1 MHSFNS
7 RLTLPVSVTTGG
19 SGNGK
24 KNGMVLTETF
34 SDEFKGSL
42 SNVVLIELGTIFNNC
57 DSKGDTTVIRTNK
70 AVTLLCKFM
79 INFKIKSLDE
89 MCSGDLSMLI
99 EFIKR
104 ETPDTNEW
112 NTLFS
117 ALRSHK
123 HNTPLAHLFWPK
135 CVIGRT
141 GNTTEGHSLFAYNQ
155 IGADLRKEI
164 DRIRGKNGRLAEAM
178 ESGRVIT
185 STDLAFVY
193 EIRREKHFTYTTD
206 PLADL
211 SITKADF
218 LCTFLHYLPG
228 WPVLNRNNARANMW
242 GVYQDRRGIR
252 LKSFESK
259 EDADALS
266 AKLGG
271 TTFVASTSDLDT
283 MNPAEVFLNSM
294 IHFLGLHFIKLRIL
308 KVIGSLLEVLDFYYP
323 TGYDM
328 GCVYLYW
335 LWLTGWNN
343 ETIASVSAIELNLGI
358 EVGKKCPIIE
368 VIAPEH
374 TEIKGTPPANR
385 TPARWRDKPS
395 IAPGLPPDLITGVK
409 VRSQPED
416 KPKPYNYICD
426 KNNPHDLYKVLHDY
440 YELTK
445 PLRRFLSQ
453 QEKGCIL
460 VGVSSSG
467 GTSRGDSRNI
477 AIYGA
482 PLHCKPLD
490 YKENGLGRFFTRHA
504 IYDDMHE
511 FLDGVRG
518 GKNCVPDDPAS
529 FPERY
534 MRVFKTDARKMRTTY
549 HDWLQANGVPLF
561 VRQAKM
567 GHENDRTT
575 TTSYGADL
583 VSIGIRT
590 RQLRAALIEIE
601 RMASEGQ
608 LQPYSSRNARQKKV
622 VNKVVQI
629 FSYLST
635 YVFICQ
641 NPKKPSWDGYEEYFT
656 GYCTEFDECLFCGQ
670 CLITPDSLPVLVR
683 WHRNITDM
691 PELVGPIGMS
701 DKTLRRLQAIDEVF
715 GLCREGGLEW
725 RVALEN
731 AYEIEMDPAF
741 TAPDAMYRFTREG

>member
-1 MHSFNS
+1 MGLFNS
-7 RLTLPVSVTTGG
+7 KLTLPVSVTTGG
-19 SGNGK
+19 SGSCK
-24 KNGMVLTETF
+24 KNGLVITETF
-34 SDEFKGSL
+34 SEEFKGLL
-42 SNVVLIELGTIFNNC
+42 SNTVLIELGTIFDNC
-57 DSKGDTTVIRTNK
+57 GFKGETTAFRTNK

-79 INFKIKSLDE
+79 INYNITSLDQ
-89 MCSGDLSMLI
+89 MCSGDLSMLMD
-99 EFIKR
+99 FIKR
-104 ETPDTNEW
+104 ETPETNEW

-123 HNTPLAHLFWPK
+123 HNTSLAHIFWPK

-141 GNTTEGHSLFAYNQ
+141 SNTTEGHSLFAYNQ
-155 IGADLRKEI
+155 IGVDLCKEI
-164 DRIRGKNGRLAEAM
+164 DRIREKNGRFAEAM
-178 ESGRVIT
+178 KSGRVIT
-185 STDLAFVY
+185 PAELAFVY
-193 EIRREKHFTYTTD
+193 ENRPQKHCSYTDD

-211 SITKADF
+211 SVTKED
-218 LCTFLHYLPG
+218 LICTLIHYLPG
-228 WPVLNRNNARANMW
+228 WPVLNRSNARFIRW
-242 GVYQDRRGIR
+242 GVYQDNRGIR
-252 LKSFESK
+252 LQCFETK
-259 EDADALS
+259 EEADALS
-266 AKLGG
+266 KKLGG
-271 TTFVASTSDLDT
+271 TVFVALISNIDT
-283 MNPAEVFLNSM
+283 MNPAEIILNAF
-294 IHFLGLHFIKLRIL
+294 INFQGLNLIKRHLL
-308 KVIGSLLEVLDFYYP
+308 TVISGLLEIVEFYYP
-323 TGYDM
+323 TGYDL

-343 ETIASVSAIELNLGI
+343 ETIASVSAIDLNLGV

-395 IAPGLPPDLITGVK
+395 IAPGLPPDLIKGVK

-426 KNNPHDLYKVLHDY
+426 KNNPYDLYKVLHDY

-445 PLRRFLSQ
+445 PLRCFLSQ
-453 QEKGCIL
+453 EEKGCIL

-504 IYDDMHE
+504 IYDDMNE

-518 GKNCVPDDPAS
+518 GKNCAPDDPAS

-534 MRVFKTDARKMRTTY
+534 TRVFKTDARKMRTTY

-583 VSIGIRT
+583 VSIGIRK

-608 LQPYSSRNARQKKV
+608 LQPYSSSNARQKKDE
-622 VNKVVQI
+622 NKVVQI
-629 FSYLST
+629 FSHLST
-635 YVFICQ
+635 CVFICQ
-641 NPKKPSWDGYEEYFT
+641 NPKKPSWDGFEEYFT
-656 GYCTEFDECLFCGQ
+656 GCCTEFDECLFCEQ
-670 CLITPDSLPVLVR
+670 CLIIPDSLPVLVR

-691 PELVGPIGMS
+691 PELVGPIGMI

-715 GLCREGGLEW
+715 DLCREGGPEW
-725 RVALEN
+725 QVALEN

-741 TAPDAMYRFTREG
+741 TAPDAMYRYTREG